1 MRKTLSK
8 LSTVLYL
15 SAILMMG
22 LGLSLGCAVPSVE
35 AQSLQKASEVRQP
48 QGDES
53 LEAFWNNFEWQ
64 DLTAAEQALWQ
75 ALGWAKASW
84 NGSATEPASESKAW
98 NELTDAERSA
108 AGQLGYDEQSWDAT
122 LK

>member
-1 MRKTLSK
+1 MVTPNFQTLFRSTRQSKEEQTMRKTLSK

-53 LEAFWNNFEWQ
+53 LEAFWNNFEMAGP
-64 DLTAAEQALWQ
+64 DRRRTGPVAGPR
-75 ALGWAKASW
+75 LGK
-84 NGSATEPASESKAW
+84 
-98 NELTDAERSA
+98 
-108 AGQLGYDEQSWDAT
+108 GQLERLGDRTGFGEQN
-122 LK
+122 LE